1 MNKTVMKFK
10 NVTHHHV
17 HLEAYTTEYIISATV
32 LIVVLIIALAAVKI
46 VTTMRKKWERVQ
58 GGGIENIELYS

>member
-17 HLEAYTTEYIISATV
+17 HIEGYTSEYIISATV
-32 LIVVLIIALAAVKI
+32 LIGVLIIALAAVKI
-46 VTTMRKKWERVQ
+46 VMMMRKSRERERGV
-58 GGGIENIELYS
+58 GIDNIELYG